1 MAIKNIKKPLM
12 LSLCLLVLPLAGC
25 KDDTSSSS
33 DPIINP
39 GPTINVDYSSAK
51 AAIDSIQ
58 GATNFTVATT
68 IVETMNTGTADAPVY
83 SKVTTKF
90 NNYYTPTYSWCDYT
104 DAEEGYAVKD
114 GSVFRLNLYN
124 DQIVASDAYADDDGN
139 KLTSIYDVVASPI
152 PAASAVAS
160 ADASAPSIEISNKN
174 ARLAFIEFVQFD
186 QTFFADIVS
195 FTAAIGTDEDGAQA
209 LVLTMTGSDE
219 TTITSTFGDF
229 GTTAVQ
235 DIVDFLSEEDSG
247 AAVYDSTLV
256 KAMNGFLGDNFTKLT
271 YESLNY
277 VEDNPV
283 IGEEIYHP
291 DYWYGGYYPESG
303 YSIYSLGYVSLPQK
317 VYTDPTTGQKANL
330 DGAYLF
336 YLNDTMSAVRT
347 VALSYPAFTTNIS
360 DMAYIMDYPSNMVL
374 WDHNL
379 QFMEPYD
386 DPSLPVDGEAFIT
399 YDNYMMYD
407 FFETAQIMNSLQAA
421 TTVMSCLLIDLIMV
435 VNLDAAGNLDT
446 VDFLF
451 DILLNGSAIQLQ
463 LTYTD
468 FGTTTIPALD
478 QWMQTYITDQK

>member
-1 MAIKNIKKPLM
+1 MSIKNIRKPLM
-12 LSLCLLVLPLAGC
+12 LTLCMLALPLMGC
-25 KDDTSSSS
+25 HDENTSGDSSE
-33 DPIINP
+33 
-39 GPTINVDYSSAK
+39 GPKINVDYSSAK

-58 GATNFTVATT
+58 GAQNYTVATK
-68 IVETMNTGTADAPVY
+68 IVENMNIGTADEPVY
-83 SKVTTKF
+83 SKITTNF
-90 NNYYTPTYSWCDYT
+90 SNYFTPTYTWCDYE

-152 PAASAVAS
+152 PAASFVES
-160 ADASAPSIEISNKN
+160 ADANAQTINISNKN
-174 ARLAFIEFVQFD
+174 ARLAFIDFIQFD
-186 QTFFADIVS
+186 ETFFADVQS
-195 FTAAIGTDEDGAQA
+195 FTASIGTSEDGEQA
-209 LVLTMTGSDE
+209 LVLTMTGTDE
-219 TTITSTFGDF
+219 TVITSTFHSF
-229 GTTAVQ
+229 GSTSVNEVAAY
-235 DIVDFLSEEDSG
+235 LNSEGSG

-336 YLNDTMSAVRT
+336 HLNDTMSAVRT

-386 DPSLPVDGEAFIT
+386 DPSLSVEGEAFIT

-407 FFETAQIMNSLQAA
+407 FFETAQILNSLQAA